1 MLLQKVD
8 LNGNSPLHQAAFSN
22 IPGSEEITEL
32 LIKAGVDLDT
42 RNRFGRTAADECVV
56 SDNINSLKVLVK
68 AGACLGNTLRLA
80 RKEDR
85 PDMIKYLEATDLTE
99 VDEKEELL
107 AKLEYLEK
115 RERKEIE
122 SKRKEKKKLLD
133 KAQTKLRNYAGQL
146 KKEIDELEKKTASK
160 KAKLENFKKEEER
173 KIRTLTL
180 ELQELEWEIDFSSIR
195 LVKAED
201 LAKCLECPVCLGFC
215 RKKVSFL

>member
-1 MLLQKVD
+1 MLQKVD

-42 RNRFGRTAADECVV
+42 HNKFGRTAMDECVV

-68 AGACLGNTLRLA
+68 AGACLRNTLRLA

-133 KAQTKLRNYAGQL
+133 KAQTNLRNYVGQL

-195 LVKAED
+195 RVKAED

-215 RKKVSFL
+215 KKKVSFL

>member
-1 MLLQKVD
+1 MLQKVD

-68 AGACLGNTLRLA
+68 AGACLRNTLRLA

-133 KAQTKLRNYAGQL
+133 KAQTNLRNYVGQL
-146 KKEIDELEKKTASK
+146 KKEIDELEKKTACK

-195 LVKAED
+195 RVKAED

-215 RKKVSFL
+215 KKKVSFL